1 MFPVAAIAGAGWLCL
16 FVVLL
21 MAPEGRSAELDA
33 PGEAPPAVISLLI
46 GRLERL
52 GFGATLVDLAAR
64 GWFQVRAPGGPP
76 APGPGSR
83 DGAWEPAGPA
93 MCVVCAESPAGPLA
107 PFERRVL
114 AHVALRAG
122 ALGEVPA
129 PALSDGFE
137 GGEDAFMKAFREEVD
152 AEARHRGLTRARLS
166 GRRIGLLCLLAFI
179 PAGALLI
186 AFAGHRSYPVAWAA
200 GCYVVLGVV
209 AIGTGTSRRRSAAG
223 QAAVR
228 KWRSAVA
235 APGEARLLAYA
246 AALELAP
253 AALAVFAPST
263 TNMAWSSY
271 RGSWQQLEIETNSGP
286 WLRSCLILLAIM
298 IAPIAYVGGA
308 IWLGTHGEAGLA
320 EDMAGLVAAGAVAC
334 VVALLARRM
343 LARFAEFDGQVIRQW
358 MVTGD
363 SDTPDQYHIAVDDG
377 TRAKAWDL
385 AIGSEPWR
393 LLPPGTFVHVRV
405 NLDHRD
411 QVTVHPVE
419 PPAVARPLENIAAE
433 QQRAATGGLPDPAGL
448 LTADEAAAVLGGP
461 ARGKHADGTSGRT
474 MIWQPAR
481 TATPLLRVEV
491 RQAGTMRPVPPTA
504 RPVPGVTDGYLL
516 GQAAMVTAPPL
527 TAVISV
533 SGRAPAAAEAALAG
547 LLPLVDARLRDLA
560 ARGAGPD
567 GQGP

>member
-1 MFPVAAIAGAGWLCL
+1 MLPVAVIAGAGWLFL

-21 MAPEGRSAELDA
+21 IAPVDGPGGDEGGDQ
-33 PGEAPPAVISLLI
+33 GEAPPAVISLLI
-46 GRLERL
+46 GRLEKL
-52 GFGATLVDLAAR
+52 GLGATLIDLAAR

-76 APGPGSR
+76 ALGPGR
-83 DGAWEPAGPA
+83 GDGAWEPAGPA
-93 MCVVCAESPAGPLA
+93 MCVVSAESPAGPLT

-137 GGEDAFMKAFREEVD
+137 RGEDAFMKAFRQEVD
-152 AEARHRGLTRARLS
+152 AEARRRGLTRARLS
-166 GRRIGLLCLLAFI
+166 GRRIGLLCLLAFV
-179 PAGALLI
+179 PAVALLI
-186 AFAGHRSYPVAWAA
+186 AAA
-200 GCYVVLGVV
+200 GAHRNYPLAYAGVAYFVLCVV

-223 QAAVR
+223 QAAVK

-253 AALAVFAPST
+253 AALAVFAPSK

-271 RGSWQQLEIETNSGP
+271 RGSWQQLEIETSDGP
-286 WLRSCLILLAIM
+286 ALRSCLILLAIA

-320 EDMAGLVAAGAVAC
+320 EDMVGLVVAGAIAGAVAQ
-334 VVALLARRM
+334 VARRK

-358 MVTGD
+358 IVTGD
-363 SDTPDQYHIAVDDG
+363 SDTPDQYHVAVDDG

-385 AIGSEPWR
+385 VIDGELWR
-393 LLPPGTFVHVRV
+393 LLPPSTFVHVRV
-405 NLDHRD
+405 NVDHRE

-419 PPAVARPLENIAAE
+419 PPAVARPLEN
-433 QQRAATGGLPDPAGL
+433 
-448 LTADEAAAVLGGP
+448 
-461 ARGKHADGTSGRT
+461 
-474 MIWQPAR
+474 
-481 TATPLLRVEV
+481 
-491 RQAGTMRPVPPTA
+491 
-504 RPVPGVTDGYLL
+504 
-516 GQAAMVTAPPL
+516 
-527 TAVISV
+527 
-533 SGRAPAAAEAALAG
+533 AAAETALAG

-560 ARGAGPD
+560 ARGAGSG
-567 GQGP
+567 GQGPLGVRIAGLVRNY